1 MNLIIVAIEVIAA
14 AVIAILKKENKK

>member
-1 MNLIIVAIEVIAA
+1 MNWIIVAIEVIAA